1 MTSYSLPIVIPLAR
15 PWPQRLFA
23 AVLAAWQD
31 WAGWRAR
38 ERAAR
43 QACRLSART
52 LDDMGAP
59 EAWRAAAAHCRARDA
74 MERSLLRVGVVPGA
88 PW

>member
-1 MTSYSLPIVIPLAR
+1 MSPYPLPIVIPLAR
-15 PWPQRLFA
+15 PWPQRLRE
-23 AVLAAWQD
+23 AVLGAWQD

-43 QACRLSART
+43 QVCRLSART
-52 LDDMGAP
+52 LDDVGAP
-59 EAWRAAAAHCRARDA
+59 AEWHAAAAHCRAREA
-74 MERSLLRVGVVPGA
+74 MERRLLRLGVVPGA